1 MVQFEH
7 SVSGGQISRALASD
21 PEEAAIFFKD
31 LITDAPDDFPAEV
44 AEHLDDTERQ
54 EVAAFL
60 NLLAERIGAAT

>member
-21 PEEAAIFFKD
+21 PEEAAYFFKD
-31 LITDAPDDFPAEV
+31 LINDAPDDFPGEV
-44 AEHLDDTERQ
+44 AEYLGDTERQ

-60 NLLAERIGAAT
+60 MLLAEKIGAA